1 MRLQKTSS
9 EHRFKNESV
18 MEVPRTVKP
27 LRLYRHYLSIILRSR
42 MQYKKSFFLS
52 SAGMFLTSFA
62 MFLSIYFMFQRFPY
76 VKGYT
81 YNEVLLCYAIVLMAF
96 TMAEICGRGFEVFP
110 GMVRR
115 GEFDRIL
122 LRPRSPILQVLGSQF
137 ELARFS
143 RVLQAAVIFVYAVS
157 TCGIGWMPFKAVI
170 VVFMLVGGFGL
181 FIGIF
186 LIAAALSFFTLEG
199 LEFTNILTYGL
210 KDYGKY
216 PFDIYGKVILWI
228 LTFIIPF
235 ALVQYYPL
243 LYLLGRRDDPGYGFL
258 PLLALLFLAP
268 GYLLWRFG
276 VRHYR
281 SSGS

>member
-1 MRLQKTSS
+1 MRLQKAFSD
-9 EHRFKNESV
+9 HRHKNDSV

-42 MQYKKSFFLS
+42 MQYKKSFCLS

-62 MFLSIYFMFQRFPY
+62 MFLSIYFMFQRFPH

-157 TCGIGWMPFKAVI
+157 TCGIGWTPFKAVI
-170 VVFMLVGGFGL
+170 VVFMLAGGFGL

-210 KDYGKY
+210 KDYGMY
-216 PFDIYGKVILWI
+216 PFDIYGNVILWI

-258 PLLALLFLAP
+258 PLLAMLFLAP
-268 GYLLWRFG
+268 SYLLWRFG